1 MSQVGV
7 TTTGG
12 GGGLPPIS
20 DFIVGPGL
28 TYTTIQDGI
37 NAANAAGGGT
47 VYVRPGIYTEA
58 LTMYDLVDVVGAD
71 INIDPVGTPVFTTA
85 GVVLQSIGITP
96 PLTGTIGLE
105 NMTITDLGLGTILT
119 SAGAI
124 NGLTIKMKNVTITG
138 QPGLPDYFIFSFPAA
153 VLTYAIFDNVASTG
167 SIYSCTGDLIL
178 KCTNCNLG
186 GIPAATTQ
194 METGNSIILYNTI
207 INNGINMQGTLGA
220 FGTSLKAYYSQIN
233 LGLLVGTNSTCE
245 CRYCTFLG
253 NGLSAI
259 TFNSANE
266 NIFIYCDFDSV
277 INPCIAGNGAGT
289 LHLVGATFL
298 NDANIA
304 ATVTGVS
311 ITDYFLN
318 PGIIRAGNGLE
329 VKTGGAVD
337 KIGVATLGTTGANAV
352 TVVNA
357 DVTANS
363 IILASVKTLGTVI
376 APQALLVA
384 PGAGSFVI
392 TSAAAA
398 DTSVVMYMIVNPY

>member
-20 DFIVGPGL
+20 AFIVGPGL

-47 VYVRPGIYTEA
+47 VYVRPGVYAEA
-58 LTMYDLVDVVGAD
+58 LTMYDLIDVVGAD
-71 INIDPVGTPVFTTA
+71 INIDPAGTSVITS
-85 GVVLQSIGITP
+85 GSVILQSMGITP
-96 PLTGTIGLE
+96 PLTGTIGFE
-105 NMTITDLGLGTILT
+105 NMTIIDLGLGTILT

-124 NGLTIKMKNVTITG
+124 NGLVVKMKNVSITG
-138 QPGLPDYFIFSFPAA
+138 QPALPNYFIFSFPAA
-153 VLTYAIFDNVASTG
+153 LLTYVFLENVSSTG
-167 SIYSCTGDLIL
+167 SIYSCTGDLTF
-178 KCTNCNLG
+178 KCTDCNLG

-194 METGNSIILYNTI
+194 METGNNIILYNTI
-207 INNGINMQGTLGA
+207 INNGLNMQGTLGA
-220 FGTSLKAYYSQIN
+220 FATSLKAYYSQIN
-233 LGLLVGTNSTCE
+233 LGMLVGTNSTCE

-253 NGLSAI
+253 NGQSAI
-259 TFNSANE
+259 TFNSANQ
-266 NIFIYCDFDSV
+266 NTFIYCDFDSA

-298 NDANIA
+298 NDPNVA
-304 ATVTGVS
+304 ATVTGIA
-311 ITDYFLN
+311 ITDYLAN
-318 PGIIRAGNGLE
+318 PGIVRAGNGLE
-329 VKTGGAVD
+329 IKTGGAVD
-337 KIGVATLGTTGANAV
+337 KIGTATLGPLGGNAV
-352 TVVNA
+352 QVVNA

-363 IILASVKTLGTVI
+363 VILASVKTLGTVI
-376 APQALLVA
+376 VPQALRVT
-384 PGAGSFVI
+384 PGAGSFTI